1 MPDRA
6 GPSRHLRR
14 HPGATPPCRLPL
26 LVIAA
31 LEQSYHLS
39 KLVSNARAFFP
50 LRQHWTDLPPPCVGP
65 DDTAS
70 QATTIIDPVAVPATT
85 SQEQLNF
92 LSPAISSSSS
102 HRSSTPSSSLTSRS
116 PPPPSVAV
124 IYPTRTSMSH
134 RILPSSPVCH
144 PPCGIASPS
153 RVLAAAAGLPWASWG
168 TVCPSHQHC
177 AAGPHAEVGP

>member
-6 GPSRHLRR
+6 GPRRHLRR
-14 HPGATPPCRLPL
+14 HLGATPPCRLPL

-134 RILPSSPVCH
+134 RHPSF
-144 PPCGIASPS
+144 
-153 RVLAAAAGLPWASWG
+153 LAGLPPTMWHRVAIARAGRCRWAVVGLLGYCVPRPPTLCRW
-168 TVCPSHQHC
+168 
-177 AAGPHAEVGP
+177 AAR